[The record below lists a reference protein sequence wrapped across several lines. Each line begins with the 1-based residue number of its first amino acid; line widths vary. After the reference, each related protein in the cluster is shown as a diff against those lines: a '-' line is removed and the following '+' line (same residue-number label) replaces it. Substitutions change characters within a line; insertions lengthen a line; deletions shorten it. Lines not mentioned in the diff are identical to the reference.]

1 MITAGDTT
9 PSALNSIFYL
19 LSKHPHIQEK
29 LRSEILKYITDDNFT
44 IKHISSC
51 KYLQMYIKESLRI
64 LPPVAAPVPRRC
76 VEPFVLAGSGVTIP
90 EDSEVCY
97 CTSTIHLN
105 EKYWPNPE
113 VFDPDR
119 WDTDPCDPAPSDTP
133 KPSRITWFPFIA
145 GNRNCIG
152 SQVAMLEMKTFLVM
166 ILRKYRVSFADPN
179 YKPRIEPSWVTIYG
193 DLNIHFTPIDTL

>member
-90 EDSEVCY
+90 EDVCFR
-97 CTSTIHLN
+97 SSR
-105 EKYWPNPE
+105 E
-113 VFDPDR
+113 VFVR
-119 WDTDPCDPAPSDTP
+119 VCMFAVVFEGFSVHV
-133 KPSRITWFPFIA
+133 F
-145 GNRNCIG
+145 
-152 SQVAMLEMKTFLVM
+152 VLFLCLCM
-166 ILRKYRVSFADPN
+166 
-179 YKPRIEPSWVTIYG
+179 
-193 DLNIHFTPIDTL
+193 